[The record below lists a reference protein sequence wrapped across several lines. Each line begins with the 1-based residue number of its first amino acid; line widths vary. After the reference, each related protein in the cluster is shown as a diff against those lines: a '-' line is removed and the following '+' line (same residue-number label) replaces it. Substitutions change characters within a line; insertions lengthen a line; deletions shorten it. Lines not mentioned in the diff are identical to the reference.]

1 MANSSYPFNYFP
13 LVSGSGGQDSLDSFN
28 YFPLVSGSTTNLVFK
43 KHHPHG
49 KFAYPF
55 NSCSKKIH
63 HPHGKI
69 RVHLCNLW
77 EINLSVG
84 ENTHPRAQI
93 LQKKCHVLNTG
104 SLSASAG

>member
-1 MANSSYPFNYFP
+1 MVNPLYPFNYFP
-13 LVSGSGGQDSLDSFN
+13 LVSGSGGQDSLDS
-28 YFPLVSGSTTNLVFK
+28 SD
-43 KHHPHG
+43 
-49 KFAYPF
+49 
-55 NSCSKKIH
+55 SCSKKT

-69 RVHLCNLW
+69 CENLCNLW

>member
-1 MANSSYPFNYFP
+1 MVNPLYSFNYFP
-13 LVSGSGGQDSLDSFN
+13 LVSGSGGQDSLDS
-28 YFPLVSGSTTNLVFK
+28 SD
-43 KHHPHG
+43 
-49 KFAYPF
+49 
-55 NSCSKKIH
+55 SCSKKT

-104 SLSASAG
+104 SLKASAG